1 MLENKK
7 PKKFNSIT
15 VVFEEAD
22 AESLRKLCRITGV
35 SFTDA
40 IRTAVHEF
48 LPVLRKRAN
57 EVIAE
62 YSRIEVAEP
71 ND

>member
-1 MLENKK
+1 MLESKT
-7 PKKFNSIT
+7 PKKFNSIS
-15 VVFEEAD
+15 VVFEDAD

-35 SFTDA
+35 SLTDA

-57 EVIAE
+57 EIIAE
-62 YSRIEVAEP
+62 EYRRLEVTE
-71 ND
+71 